1 MMMMMTSICI
11 SGTTWLQE
19 ITYLLYN
26 NGDTEKAK
34 SKFLYQRFPFVEAT
48 LPLTS
53 AEDNPQPHLPYILQ
67 MGHPRLLKTH
77 MYSKFFAKALQLCGD
92 GAKVIV
98 PIRNPKDT
106 LVSFFHFHHINPVMG
121 EFPGTFAQFIDSM
134 FVRKKLMFGD
144 YFDFYESWWEF
155 KRANPDQV
163 LFVNY
168 EDMQRDIAKSIKEI
182 AQFLGK
188 PLSED
193 KLADVI
199 SHTSFGSMK
208 NNNMVC
214 PSPSGDGP
222 RDLFFR
228 KGKIGDWKNYF
239 SVAHSELVDRLVK
252 ERFDP
257 IGLTIKYE

>member
-1 MMMMMTSICI
+1 MMIIISVYI

-19 ITYLLYN
+19 ITYLLYHG
-26 NGDTEKAK
+26 GDTEKAK

-53 AEDNPQPHLPYILQ
+53 AADPPQPHFPYVLQ
-67 MGHPRLLKTH
+67 MDHPRLLKTH
-77 MYSKFFAKALQLCGD
+77 LFSKFFAKALQVCGD

-106 LVSFFHFHHINPVMG
+106 LVSYFHFHKFNPVLG
-121 EFPGTFAQFIDSM
+121 DFTGDWNQWFSSM

-168 EDMQRDIAKSIKEI
+168 EDMRRDISKSIEEI
-182 AQFLGK
+182 AEFLGK
-188 PLSED
+188 PISED
-193 KLADVI
+193 TLADIVA
-199 SHTSFGSMK
+199 HTAFSSMK
-208 NNNMVC
+208 HNDMVC

-222 RDLFFR
+222 RDVFFR
-228 KGKIGDWKNYF
+228 KGCVGDWKNYF
-239 SVAHSELVDRLVK
+239 SESQSELVDSLVK
-252 ERFDP
+252 ERFEA